1 MKKEETVL
9 DYLKKELEKRK
20 VPSSDLPKS
29 YDYEIDKRK
38 KNLIIKLKASGLK
51 ANMQD
56 NESAF
61 ESWAII
67 LKFYLSDLINTV
79 TIDWEEIDSSVKE
92 GEYHFNRFIYRVAKF
107 AQTYD
112 WVLLAKSIPQMP
124 TILVCNYPNGGA
136 AEKKEHAIGSEGW
149 IECNYVEKE
158 KSHYDVINHQ
168 FPVGLF
174 DYTVSKYTHFTTGQ
188 KSAIDIWAIK
198 DRQLFVFELKKPGNI
213 PLGII
218 SELMFYINV
227 MNDLLLHRIQYKD
240 DGKLEKAIEKNH
252 RGFGDFYNLYRSG
265 RIDKINAVLLADQF
279 HPLINSKL
287 LEFINDSARYRYCNI
302 HFSMQ
307 NVE

>member
-112 WVLLAKSIPQMP
+112 WVLLAKFIPQMP

-198 DRQLFVFELKKPGNI
+198 DRQLFVFELR
-213 PLGII
+213 
-218 SELMFYINV
+218 SRV
-227 MNDLLLHRIQYKD
+227 TSLL
-240 DGKLEKAIEKNH
+240 
-252 RGFGDFYNLYRSG
+252 
-265 RIDKINAVLLADQF
+265 VLF
-279 HPLINSKL
+279 
-287 LEFINDSARYRYCNI
+287 
-302 HFSMQ
+302 Q
-307 NVE
+307 N